1 MALPSIKEIL
11 KSIPTTQ
18 TVDAN
23 VVTHPNIDKKFEVI
37 AKRIVDAQNRV
48 VQAEGKRALLDE
60 EYKNMSA
67 EIDAELSE
75 HRSDAAA
82 ARAEW
87 EEEVERRGI
96 RGVKPVAVDRD
107 HDRI

>member
-1 MALPSIKEIL
+1 MALPSIKDIL

-18 TVDAN
+18 TVDAK
-23 VVTHPNIDKKFEVI
+23 VVTHPNIDKKFEAI
-37 AKRIVDAQNRV
+37 AKRIVESQNKV
-48 VQAEGKRALLDE
+48 VRAEGQRALLDE

-67 EIDAELSE
+67 DMDTELSE
-75 HRSDAAA
+75 YRSEAAA

-87 EEEVERRGI
+87 DEEVERRGI